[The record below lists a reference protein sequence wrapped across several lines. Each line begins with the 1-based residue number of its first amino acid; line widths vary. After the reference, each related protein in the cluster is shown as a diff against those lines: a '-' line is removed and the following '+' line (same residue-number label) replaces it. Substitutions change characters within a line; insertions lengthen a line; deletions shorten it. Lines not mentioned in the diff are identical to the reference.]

1 MTRDEFIAVLAE
13 LCRCYG
19 VALDGGPG
27 GGGTPAGWRFRGDG
41 WAVRVDDALAAAV
54 RAAGPG
60 REVEF

>member
-27 GGGTPAGWRFRGDG
+27 SGGTPAGWRFRGDG
-41 WAVRVDDALAAAV
+41 WAVRVDVLVSLGYLLA
-54 RAAGPG
+54 GG
-60 REVEF
+60 ITIY